1 MLNVKYGLQ
10 LLTHNNRLVIQ
21 LFLSS
26 EIGLFEDKQPK
37 FPRNPW
43 FRKLPQEDMAHLT
56 SLVNTR
62 NSDDFMR
69 YLGAQVADRVHIL
82 QFRSTHQYYRTVKY
96 ELNRVTSDGD
106 RSCCVI
112 RHSDSGIGQIII
124 VDRPAKCGSL
134 VS

>member
-1 MLNVKYGLQ
+1 MKYGSQ
-10 LLTHNNRLVIQ
+10 LLIQ
-21 LFLSS
+21 LFLGS
-26 EIGLFEDKQPK
+26 EIGIFEDKQPK

-43 FRKLPQEDMAHLT
+43 FRKLPQKDMDHLI

-62 NSDDFMR
+62 NSDVFMR

-82 QFRSTHQYYRTVKY
+82 QFQSTHQYYRTVKY

-112 RHSDSGIGQIII
+112 CHSDSGIDQIII

>member
-1 MLNVKYGLQ
+1 MKYGLQ

-43 FRKLPQEDMAHLT
+43 FRMLPHKDMDHLI

-62 NSDDFMR
+62 NSDVFMR
-69 YLGAQVADRVHIL
+69 YLGAQVADGVHIL
-82 QFRSTHQYYRTVKY
+82 QFQSTHQYYRTVKY

-112 RHSDSGIGQIII
+112 HHSDSGIGQIII